1 MRAMRKLRQQHST
14 PPASKRAATSIA
26 STRSRCAGRQDAC
39 ATCTG
44 APHEP
49 AGWSQGRIPE
59 CAARRS
65 SSEPAG
71 RSQGRIPECA
81 ARRSSSES
89 AGPSQGEHRS
99 AWYEGTPM
107 TTVELTVNGQTV
119 TADVEPRTHL
129 ADFLR
134 EKRNLTGTNLGCEQ
148 GVCGACTLMLDG
160 S

>member
-44 APHEP
+44 AP
-49 AGWSQGRIPE
+49 
-59 CAARRS
+59 
-65 SSEPAG
+65 SEPAG